1 MEPGIYF
8 EAKPVF
14 GLPILGYHGYL
25 VYRDGMGTVEVI
37 RGGTAWYRPFFLGGN
52 ITVETGIPL
61 HRSKDK
67 YPEPGIM
74 PKDRYR
80 KKLDLGDLTPDQLKD
95 RWEASVI
102 AAENMP
108 L

>member
-37 RGGTAWYRPFFLGGN
+37 RGGTSWYKPFFLGETSLSKAEFHCIVLKTN
-52 ITVETGIPL
+52 IPNLGSCPRTVIERTSILATSLP
-61 HRSKDK
+61 
-67 YPEPGIM
+67 I
-74 PKDRYR
+74 
-80 KKLDLGDLTPDQLKD
+80 
-95 RWEASVI
+95 
-102 AAENMP
+102 N
-108 L
+108 